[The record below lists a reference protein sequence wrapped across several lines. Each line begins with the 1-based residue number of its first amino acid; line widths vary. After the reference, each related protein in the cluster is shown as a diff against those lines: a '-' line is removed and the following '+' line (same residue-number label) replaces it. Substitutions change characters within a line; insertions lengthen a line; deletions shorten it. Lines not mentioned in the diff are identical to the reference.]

1 MKITVLG
8 LGYVGLVTAVGLAN
22 SGYEITGLDVD
33 IKKVQMLQ
41 NENIYIYE
49 PGLEELV
56 KKNTKNGRLIFDTL
70 ENVSCIDSEVV
81 LIAVGTPSQS
91 NGSADLSQLKNA
103 IEYVVNRAGSTH
115 TIVVKSTVPP
125 GTGKKIKEMY
135 LEKASFK
142 HSYVSNPEFLR
153 EGQALKD
160 WFYPDR
166 IVIGGDDMEATA
178 LISYLYKDIDAPTII
193 SDVTTAEMIKYA
205 SNAFL
210 ATKISFINEIANLCD
225 LTGASIDGVV
235 QGISHD
241 PRIGSSFL
249 HAGIGYGGSCF
260 PKDVRALDFIST
272 INGHSFELLKAVINV
287 NNRQRLIPIQILRR
301 KMGLLAGKKIAVLGL
316 AFKPNTDDIR
326 EAPSIEIVNLLIGE
340 GASVK
345 AYDPIVDDTMK
356 NYYCQEAVFTKSIW
370 EAVNDA
376 NAIILTTEWDEF
388 VNLDWYEV
396 YKHTQSPHIL
406 IDGRNVLQ
414 PWLIE
419 EIGFKYFGIG
429 RNCEGPL
436 LFTQ

>member
-1 MKITVLG
+1 VKITVLG
-8 LGYVGLVTAVGLAN
+8 LGYVGLITAAGLAN
-22 SGYEITGLDVD
+22 CGYDITCLDVD
-33 IKKVQMLQ
+33 RKKIQMLK

-56 KKNTKNGRLIFDTL
+56 KENAKKSRLTFDSL
-70 ENVSCIDSEVV
+70 ENVSCIDSEIVFV
-81 LIAVGTPSQS
+81 AVGTPSLS
-91 NGSADLSQLKNA
+91 NGSADLNQLKNA
-103 IEYVVNRAGSTH
+103 LEYVVDRAASPL

-135 LEKASFK
+135 LERASFK

-166 IVIGGDDMEATA
+166 IVIGGNDREATT
-178 LISYLYKDIDAPTII
+178 LISHLYKDIDAPIVITDI
-193 SDVTTAEMIKYA
+193 TTAEMIKYA

-210 ATKISFINEIANLCD
+210 ATKISFINEVANLCD
-225 LTGASIDGVV
+225 LIGASIDGVV

-249 HAGIGYGGSCF
+249 RAGIGYGGSCF

-287 NNRQRLIPIQILRR
+287 NNRQRLIPIQILKRE
-301 KMGLLAGKKIAVLGL
+301 MGLLAGKKIAVLGL
-316 AFKPNTDDIR
+316 AFKPNTDDVR
-326 EAPSIEIVNLLIGE
+326 EAPSIDIVNLLVEE

-345 AYDPIVDDTMK
+345 AYDPIVDATEK
-356 NYYCQEAVFTKSIW
+356 NCFCQETVFTKNIW
-370 EAVNDA
+370 ETLNDA
-376 NAIILTTEWDEF
+376 NAIILTVEWDEF
-388 VNLDWYEV
+388 VYLDWFEA
-396 YKHTQSPHIL
+396 YKYTQSPHII

-414 PWLIE
+414 PRLMKK
-419 EIGFKYFGIG
+419 IGFKYFGIG
-429 RNCEGPL
+429 RNCV
-436 LFTQ
+436 

>member
-8 LGYVGLVTAVGLAN
+8 LGYVGLITAAGLAN
-22 SGYEITGLDVD
+22 CGYDITCLDVD
-33 IKKVQMLQ
+33 IKKIQMLQ

-56 KKNTKNGRLIFDTL
+56 KENAKKSRLTFDSL
-70 ENVSCIDSEVV
+70 ENVSCIDSEIVF
-81 LIAVGTPSQS
+81 IAVGTPSLS
-91 NGSADLSQLKNA
+91 NGSADLNQLKNA
-103 IEYVVNRAGSTH
+103 LEYVVDRASSPL

-135 LEKASFK
+135 LGRASFK

-166 IVIGGDDMEATA
+166 IVIGGDDREATA
-178 LISYLYKDIDAPTII
+178 LISHLYKDIDASIVITDI
-193 SDVTTAEMIKYA
+193 TTAEMIKYA

-210 ATKISFINEIANLCD
+210 ATKISFINEVANLCD

-249 HAGIGYGGSCF
+249 RAGIGYGGSCF

-287 NNRQRLIPIQILRR
+287 NNRQRLIPIQILKRE
-301 KMGLLAGKKIAVLGL
+301 MGLLAGKKIAVLGL
-316 AFKPNTDDIR
+316 AFKPNTDDVR
-326 EAPSIEIVNLLIGE
+326 EAPSIDIVNLLVEE

-345 AYDPIVDDTMK
+345 AYDPIVDATEK
-356 NYYCQEAVFTKSIW
+356 NCFCQEIVFTKNIW
-370 EAVNDA
+370 ETLNEA
-376 NAIILTTEWDEF
+376 NAIILTVEWDEF
-388 VNLDWYEV
+388 VDLDWFEV
-396 YKHTQSPHIL
+396 YKYTQSPHII

-414 PWLIE
+414 PSLIKK
-419 EIGFKYFGIG
+419 IGFKYFGIG
-429 RNCEGPL
+429 RNCV
-436 LFTQ
+436 

>member
-1 MKITVLG
+1 MKIIILG

-22 SGYEITGLDVD
+22 SGHEITGLDVD
-33 IKKVQMLQ
+33 MNKVKMLQ
-41 NENIYIYE
+41 NENMYIYE
-49 PGLEELV
+49 HGLEELV
-56 KKNTKNGRLIFDTL
+56 KENTKNGRLAFDTL
-70 ENVSCIDSEVV
+70 ENISCIDSEVV
-81 LIAVGTPSQS
+81 FIAVGTPSQS

-103 IEYVVNRAGSTH
+103 IEHVVDKAKSPL

-166 IVIGGDDMEATA
+166 IVIGGDDREATA
-178 LISYLYKDIDAPTII
+178 FISDLYKDIKAPIVI

-210 ATKISFINEIANLCD
+210 ATKISFINEIANLSD
-225 LTGASIDGVV
+225 LTGANIDGVV

-241 PRIGSSFL
+241 PRISGSFL
-249 HAGIGYGGSCF
+249 RAGIGYGGSCF

-301 KMGLLAGKKIAVLGL
+301 EMGLLSGKKIAVLGL

-326 EAPSIEIVNLLIGE
+326 EAPSIEIINLLIGE
-340 GASVK
+340 GAAIK
-345 AYDPIVDDTMK
+345 AYDPIVDGTEK
-356 NYYCQEAVFTKSIW
+356 NFYYQEAVFTKNVW
-370 EAVNDA
+370 ETVNDA

-388 VNLDWYEV
+388 VNLDWFEV
-396 YKHTQSPHIL
+396 YKYTQSPHII

-414 PWLIE
+414 PRLIN

-429 RNCEGPL
+429 RSCV
-436 LFTQ
+436 

>member
-1 MKITVLG
+1 MKIIILG

-22 SGYEITGLDVD
+22 SGHEITGLDVD
-33 IKKVQMLQ
+33 MNKVKMLQ
-41 NENIYIYE
+41 NENMYIYE
-49 PGLEELV
+49 HGLEELV
-56 KKNTKNGRLIFDTL
+56 KENTKNGRLAFDTL
-70 ENVSCIDSEVV
+70 ENISCIDSEVV
-81 LIAVGTPSQS
+81 FIAVGTPSQS

-103 IEYVVNRAGSTH
+103 IEHVVDKAKSPL

-166 IVIGGDDMEATA
+166 IVIGGDDREATA
-178 LISYLYKDIDAPTII
+178 FISDLYKDIKAPIVI

-210 ATKISFINEIANLCD
+210 ATKISFINEIANLSD
-225 LTGASIDGVV
+225 LTGANIDGVV

-241 PRIGSSFL
+241 PRISGSFL
-249 HAGIGYGGSCF
+249 RAGIGYGGSCF

-301 KMGLLAGKKIAVLGL
+301 EMGLLSGKK
-316 AFKPNTDDIR
+316 
-326 EAPSIEIVNLLIGE
+326 
-340 GASVK
+340 
-345 AYDPIVDDTMK
+345 
-356 NYYCQEAVFTKSIW
+356 
-370 EAVNDA
+370 
-376 NAIILTTEWDEF
+376 
-388 VNLDWYEV
+388 
-396 YKHTQSPHIL
+396 
-406 IDGRNVLQ
+406 
-414 PWLIE
+414 
-419 EIGFKYFGIG
+419 
-429 RNCEGPL
+429 
-436 LFTQ
+436 

>member
-8 LGYVGLVTAVGLAN
+8 LGYVGLLTTAGLAN
-22 SGYEITGLDVD
+22 SGYEVTGLDVD
-33 IKKVQMLQ
+33 IKKIQMLQ

-56 KKNTKNGRLIFDTL
+56 KENAKNGSLTFDTL
-70 ENVSCIDSEVV
+70 ENVSCIDSEIVFV
-81 LIAVGTPSQS
+81 AVGTPSQS
-91 NGSADLSQLKNA
+91 NGSADLSQLKKA
-103 IEYVVNRAGSTH
+103 LEYVVDRASNPL

-166 IVIGGDDMEATA
+166 IVIGGDDREATS
-178 LISYLYKDIDAPTII
+178 LISDLYQDIDAPIVIT
-193 SDVTTAEMIKYA
+193 DVTTAEMIKYA

-225 LTGASIDGVV
+225 LTGANIDGVV
-235 QGISHD
+235 QGVAHD
-241 PRIGSSFL
+241 PRIGGSFL
-249 HAGIGYGGSCF
+249 RAGIGYGGSCF

-287 NNRQRLIPIQILRR
+287 NNRQRLIPIQILKRE
-301 KMGLLAGKKIAVLGL
+301 MGLLSGKKIAVLGL

-326 EAPSIEIVNLLIGE
+326 EAPSIEIINLLIGE
-340 GASVK
+340 GAYVK
-345 AYDPIVDDTMK
+345 AYDPIVDGTEK
-356 NYYCQEAVFTKSIW
+356 NCYYQEAIFTKNIW

-376 NAIILTTEWDEF
+376 NAIILTTEWDEC
-388 VNLDWYEV
+388 VNLDWFEV
-396 YKHTQSPHIL
+396 FKCTQSPRII

-414 PWLIE
+414 PRLIK
-419 EIGFKYFGIG
+419 EIKFKYFGIG
-429 RNCEGPL
+429 RNCV
-436 LFTQ
+436 